1 MYHLIFIVK
10 IKIIMK
16 VCIIGDGLTGLALAK
31 ALANYGI
38 SVDIISTIKIK
49 KYNKIRTLGI
59 SKSNIDFFN
68 KYILNIEKLLWK
80 IKKIEIYNE
89 NLKNEKI
96 LNFENDNEVLFS
108 TIKNFELNKLLLSD
122 LKKNKL
128 IKFKKLNNKLN
139 IIKLDYKLIFNCDN
153 NNSITKNLFYKKIDK
168 SYNSFAYTTIIEHEE
183 LIDNHCATQTF
194 TKVGPI
200 AFLPLSKSQTSVV
213 YSIKGKNK
221 ICLEDLIKKYNIKY
235 EIKKIDE
242 ILNFE
247 LKSSSL
253 RFYHYKNILAFGD
266 LLHRI
271 HPLAGQGFNMSI
283 RDLKE
288 VLELI
293 KLRIDHGLDLDHSI
307 CIDFE
312 KKTRH
317 KNYLFLSGVDFIYEF
332 FNFENEINKNF
343 LSRSVK
349 FLGKNKTLNN
359 FFTKFADK
367 GIII

>member
-1 MYHLIFIVK
+1 
-10 IKIIMK
+10 MK

-31 ALANYGI
+31 ALSNYGI

-59 SKSNIDFFN
+59 SKSNVEFFN
-68 KYILNIEKLLWK
+68 KNILNIEKLQWK
-80 IKKIEIYNE
+80 INRIEIYNE

-96 LNFENDNEVLFS
+96 LNFEKKNEFLFS
-108 TIKNFELNKLLLSD
+108 IIKNFELNKLLMSD

-128 IKFKKLNNKLN
+128 IKFKKLTKELNIMKLN
-139 IIKLDYKLIFNCDN
+139 YKLIFNCDN

-168 SYNSFAYTTIIEHEE
+168 SYNSFAYTTIIKHKE
-183 LIDNHCATQTF
+183 LTDNHCASQIF
-194 TKVGPI
+194 TKIGPI

-221 ICLEDLIKKYNIKY
+221 PCLENLIKKYNIKY
-235 EIKKIDE
+235 EIKEIDKIF
-242 ILNFE
+242 NFE

-266 LLHRI
+266 LLHRV

-288 VLELI
+288 LLELI
-293 KLRIDHGLDLDHSI
+293 KLRIDNGLDLDHTI
-307 CIDFE
+307 FIDFE

-332 FNFENEINKNF
+332 FNFENKINKNI

-349 FLGKNKTLNN
+349 FLGKNKTINN

-367 GIII
+367 GII